1 MKPVDRISMGFATAA
16 LVVAVGSIVVV
27 AKRDT
32 SRVVELPVMTTV
44 PQDREVATKDL
55 LLLQRPEHAT
65 VDHDGLRVIDAALSQ
80 RLGLPPGE
88 MITAISGHQL
98 HRDLDL
104 HGVLMDASM
113 SRANILY
120 VELER
125 DELHALVRW
134 RLDRSLA
141 ESGDAILNNVRANLN
156 LPAKPLGGGVPV
168 DPAPDDPIAPVVAGI
183 TKLDDHH
190 FTITRAAIEV
200 LYTNL
205 VPALRGARISPMRRN
220 GGIRLAT
227 VGLSS
232 VYAHLGIESEDEI
245 EEVRGLGT
253 NQIELVMSRGPNPLL
268 ITITVK

>member
-32 SRVVELPVMTTV
+32 RHVVELPVMTTV

-65 VDHDGLRVIDAALSQ
+65 VDHDGVRVIDAALAQ

-88 MITAISGHQL
+88 VITAISGHAI
-98 HRDLDL
+98 HRDFDL
-104 HGVLMDASM
+104 HGVLIDASM
-113 SRANILY
+113 SHANVLY
-120 VELER
+120 IELER
-125 DELHALVRW
+125 DELQALVRW
-134 RLDRSLA
+134 RLDRSLS
-141 ESGDAILNNVRANLN
+141 ESSDAIINNVRANLN
-156 LPAKPLGGGVPV
+156 LPANPIGTGVPI

-200 LYTNL
+200 LYANL
-205 VPALRGARISPMRRN
+205 VPVLRGGRIGPSHR
-220 GGIRLAT
+220 GGIRISSI
-227 VGLSS
+227 GMSS
-232 VYAHLGIESEDEI
+232 VFAHLGMASDDVID
-245 EEVRGLGT
+245 EVRGLGT
-253 NQIELVMSRGPNPLL
+253 HELELVISRGPNPML

>member
-32 SRVVELPVMTTV
+32 RRVVELPVMTTV

-55 LLLQRPEHAT
+55 LLLQRSEHAT
-65 VDHDGLRVIDAALSQ
+65 VDHDGLRVIDAALAQ

-88 MITAISGHQL
+88 LITAISGRQI
-98 HRDLDL
+98 HRDLEL
-104 HGVLMDASM
+104 HEALMDASL
-113 SRANILY
+113 SRANTLY
-120 VELER
+120 IELER
-125 DELHALVRW
+125 DDLHALVRW
-134 RLDRSLA
+134 RLDRSLG
-141 ESGDAILNNVRANLN
+141 ESSDTIMSNFRANHT
-156 LPAKPLGGGVPV
+156 PPKPVGPVVPI
-168 DPAPDDPIAPVVAGI
+168 DPAPDDPIAPVIAGI

-190 FTITRAAIEV
+190 FTITRAAVETV
-200 LYTNL
+200 HGNL
-205 VPALRGARISPMRRN
+205 VAMLRGARISPVYRK
-220 GGIRLAT
+220 GGIRLGM

-232 VYAHLGIESEDEI
+232 VFAHLGIESGDEL

-253 NQIELVMSRGPNPLL
+253 REIELVMSRGPNPQL

>member
-16 LVVAVGSIVVV
+16 LVVAIGSIVVV
-27 AKRDT
+27 AQRET
-32 SRVVELPVMTTV
+32 RRVVELPVMTTV
-44 PQDREVATKDL
+44 PQDREIATKDL
-55 LLLQRPEHAT
+55 LLMQRPEHAT
-65 VDHDGLRVIDAALSQ
+65 IDHDGVRVIDAALSQ

-88 MITAISGHQL
+88 LLTAISGRQI
-98 HRDLDL
+98 HRDFDL
-104 HGVLMDASM
+104 HEVLIDASLAH
-113 SRANILY
+113 ANMLY

-134 RLDRSLA
+134 RLDRSLS
-141 ESGDAILNNVRANLN
+141 ESSDAILSNVRASLN
-156 LPAKPLGGGVPV
+156 LPTKPLGTGVPV

-200 LYTNL
+200 MYANL
-205 VPALRGARISPMRRN
+205 VPVLRGGRLLPSHR
-220 GGIRLAT
+220 GGIRIST
-227 VGLSS
+227 IGMSS
-232 VYAHLGIESEDEI
+232 VFAHLGMASDDVI

-253 NQIELVMSRGPNPLL
+253 REIELVMSRGPNPLL